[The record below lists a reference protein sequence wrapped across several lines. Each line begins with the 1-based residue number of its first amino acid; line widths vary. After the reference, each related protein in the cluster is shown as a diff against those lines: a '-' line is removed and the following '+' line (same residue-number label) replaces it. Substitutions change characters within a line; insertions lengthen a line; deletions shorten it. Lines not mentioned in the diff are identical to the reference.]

1 MVIQHPRP
9 LPAAIISPV
18 DSLIPLA
25 RDRNPGY
32 RSHVSRTD
40 DSVHAWLRRAVTHP
54 DFAARLAPLAKGE
67 REVVLD
73 HSAEAA
79 HGFLAATVAQA
90 AKDHKKTRLWL
101 VSDMPRHR
109 ERLATE
115 LELWGMTALVLPD
128 APVEAGDGSIADPE
142 GAAEWF
148 AVLEILARS
157 ESSIVICGSDAF
169 SAKAPSPGALRASRT
184 PLKPGTALDPTQLAQ
199 SLAEHG
205 YERVPTVTG
214 RGQFATR
221 GGILDLFAWQAAKPL
236 RLEFFD
242 TDLESIREFDLDSQ
256 ASTKKLIEAD
266 LLLAEP
272 SAEATVGDYRRKTD
286 LIVSFEAE
294 IEQPDVRVLEGAAEF
309 NSEEDFTLA
318 CFGSPL
324 GTFEAGDFVL
334 EEARRD
340 GFFNQIN
347 EWKRGGWDI
356 AMVFGNKGEEE
367 RFAELAGKD
376 LERDIGLIPI
386 RGELMA
392 GFTVPVSRLAVLS
405 SSELFGRYRTP
416 GAPRRSVLDKA
427 RAARARATI
436 DEMEEGDLVVHYEY
450 GVGKFRGIQQ
460 GDEGEELLLEYRDG
474 SLLGVPLEQAHLVGK
489 YVGLGGKTPDLN
501 KLGGTA
507 WKNARKAAEKSIL
520 DYAAQLLRVQAERQS
535 EEGYAHPPDSRWM
548 WEFERSFH
556 FTETSDQRRAI
567 EETKRDLES
576 TRPMDRLICGD
587 VGFGKTEVAIRGAF
601 KAVTSGKQ
609 VAILVPTTVLAE
621 QHWRTFRERMSDYP
635 VRIDLLNRFR
645 TASEIRE
652 TIAGL
657 EDGSVDIVI
666 GTHRLVSGDVHFKD
680 LGLVVVDEEQRF
692 GVAHKEKFK
701 QLFRQVD
708 VLTLSATP
716 IPRTLYMALMGAR
729 DMSTIDTP
737 PPNRVPVST
746 TVCAYDERVIR
757 DAIRRE
763 MKRGGQTFFLHN
775 RVKTIEMMSAK
786 IRELVPE
793 ARILVGHGQ
802 MDKDDLE
809 VVMHQFVKGEA
820 DVLLATTI
828 IETGIDIPNANTILI
843 DRADRFGL
851 ADLYQLRGRVGRAG
865 EKAYAILLLPR
876 DMMTVG
882 DARKR
887 ISAIKQYTALGSG
900 FKIAMKDLEIRG
912 AGNLLGTK
920 QSGHISQI
928 GFELYC
934 QLLRQS
940 VDRLKGRKDAP
951 RMETAFKADFIVF
964 SETVHTRED
973 PAKVLPAF
981 LPATWLEE
989 TRLRISAYREI
1000 SEAGTEKA
1008 VAELEKSWRDRYG
1021 RIPDPAARLL
1031 EIARIKALA
1040 ATQGISSVEIQGQRL
1055 MLHRNGDYILLEGR
1069 RFPRL
1074 QAASNSGKLS
1084 ETITLLQNF

>member
-1 MVIQHPRP
+1 M
-9 LPAAIISPV
+9 
-18 DSLIPLA
+18 
-25 RDRNPGY
+25 
-32 RSHVSRTD
+32 D
-40 DSVHAWLRRAVTHP
+40 DTAHDWLRRAVTQP
-54 DFAARLAPLAKGE
+54 DFAARLAPLANGD

-73 HSAEAA
+73 HSAEASHA
-79 HGFLAATVAQA
+79 FLAAIVVLA
-90 AKDHKKTRLWL
+90 AKNQKKTRLWL

-109 ERLATE
+109 ERLSSE
-115 LELWGMTALVLPD
+115 LELWGVTGLVLPEG
-128 APVEAGDGSIADPE
+128 PVETGDGTIADPE
-142 GAAEWF
+142 SAAEWF

-157 ESSIVICGSDAF
+157 ESCVVICGSDAF
-169 SAKAPSPGALRASRT
+169 SGKAPSPAALRASRT
-184 PLKPGTALDPTQLAQ
+184 PLKPGSTLDPAELAK
-199 SLAEHG
+199 SLSEHG
-205 YERVPTVTG
+205 YERVPTVAA
-214 RGQFATR
+214 RGQFAVR

-242 TDLESIREFDLDSQ
+242 TELESLREFDLDSQ
-256 ASTKKLIEAD
+256 ASTNKLSESD

-272 SAEATVGDYRRKTD
+272 SSEATVADYRRKTD
-286 LIVSFEAE
+286 LIISFGAD
-294 IEQPDVRVLEGAAEF
+294 IVKPDVRILEDAAEY

-334 EEARRD
+334 EETRREN
-340 GFFNQIN
+340 FFRQLN
-347 EWKRGGWDI
+347 EWQRGGWDI

-367 RFAELAGKD
+367 RFAELSGKD
-376 LERDIGLIPI
+376 LHRDLGLIPI
-386 RGELMA
+386 RGELLA
-392 GFTVPVSRLAVLS
+392 GFTVPVSKLAVLS

-416 GAPRRSVLDKA
+416 GGPRKSLLDKA
-427 RAARARATI
+427 RAARARATV

-450 GVGKFRGIQQ
+450 GIARFKGIQQ
-460 GDEGEELLLEYRDG
+460 GDEGDELVLEYKDG

-489 YVGLGGKTPDLN
+489 YVGLGGKTPELT

-520 DYAAQLLRVQAERQS
+520 DYAAQLLRVQAERQA
-535 EEGYAHPPDSRWM
+535 EEGFAHPPDTKWM

-556 FTETSDQRRAI
+556 YTETNDQRRAI
-567 EETKRDLES
+567 EETKLDLES

-587 VGFGKTEVAIRGAF
+587 VGFGKTEVAIRAAF

-645 TASEIRE
+645 TAAEIRE

-657 EDGSVDIVI
+657 ENGRVDIVI
-666 GTHRLVSGDVHFKD
+666 GTHRLVSGDVHFKN

-763 MKRGGQTFFLHN
+763 MKRGGQVFFLHN
-775 RVKTIEMMSAK
+775 RVKTIDLMASK
-786 IRELVPE
+786 IRQLVPE
-793 ARILVGHGQ
+793 ARILIGHGQ

-809 VVMHQFVKGEA
+809 VVMHTFVKGEA

-887 ISAIKQYTALGSG
+887 INAIKEYTALGSG

-951 RMETAFKADFIVF
+951 RGETSFKADFISL
-964 SETVHTRED
+964 SEAAYAKED
-973 PAKVLPAF
+973 PKLVLPAF
-981 LPATWLEE
+981 LPSAWLEE
-989 TRLRISAYREI
+989 TKVRITAYREI
-1000 SEAGTEKA
+1000 SEAGTERA
-1008 VAELEKSWRDRYG
+1008 ITALEKSWRDRFG
-1021 RIPDPAARLL
+1021 RIPEAAARLL
-1031 EIARIKALA
+1031 EITRIKALA
-1040 ATQGISSVEIQGQRL
+1040 AAEGISSVEIQGQRL

-1074 QAASNSGKLS
+1074 QSSSPQGMLAEAV
-1084 ETITLLQNF
+1084 TLLQNF

>member
-1 MVIQHPRP
+1 M
-9 LPAAIISPV
+9 
-18 DSLIPLA
+18 
-25 RDRNPGY
+25 
-32 RSHVSRTD
+32 D
-40 DSVHAWLRRAVTHP
+40 DLTHGWLRRAVTQP
-54 DFAARLAPLAKGE
+54 EFAMRLAPLATGN

-73 HSAEAA
+73 HSAEASHA
-79 HGFLAATVAQA
+79 FLAAVVTLA
-90 AKDHKKTRLWL
+90 AKDQKKSRLWL
-101 VSDMPRHR
+101 ISDMPRHR
-109 ERLATE
+109 ERLASE
-115 LELWGMTALVLPD
+115 LELWGVSALILPEG
-128 APVEAGDGSIADPE
+128 PVETGDGTIADPE
-142 GAAEWF
+142 SAAEWF

-157 ESSIVICGSDAF
+157 ENCAVICGSDAF
-169 SAKAPSPGALRASRT
+169 SGKAPSPAALRASRT
-184 PLKPGTALDPTQLAQ
+184 PLKLGEKLDPSELAKSLTQ
-199 SLAEHG
+199 HG
-205 YERVPTVTG
+205 YERVPAVTA
-214 RGQFATR
+214 RGHFAVR

-242 TDLESIREFDLDSQ
+242 TELESIREFDLDSQ
-256 ASTKKLIEAD
+256 ASTQKLTAAD

-272 SAEATVGDYRRKTD
+272 SAEATVADYRRKD
-286 LIVSFEAE
+286 DMIVSFGAE
-294 IEQPDVRVLEGAAEF
+294 IEKPDVRILDGAAEY

-324 GTFEAGDFVL
+324 GVFEAGDFVL

-340 GFFNQIN
+340 TFFKQLND
-347 EWKRGGWDI
+347 WKRDGWDV

-367 RFAELAGKD
+367 RFAELSGKS
-376 LERDIGLIPI
+376 LERDLGLIAV
-386 RGELMA
+386 RGELLA
-392 GFTVPVSRLAVLS
+392 GFTVPISKLAVLS

-416 GAPRRSVLDKA
+416 GGPRRSLLEKA
-427 RAARARATI
+427 RAARARVTM
-436 DEMEEGDLVVHYEY
+436 DEMEVGDLVVHYEY
-450 GVGKFRGIQQ
+450 GIGKFRGIQP
-460 GDEGEELLLEYRDG
+460 GDEGEELVLEYRDG
-474 SLLGVPLEQAHLVGK
+474 VLLGVPLEQAHLVGK
-489 YVGLGGKTPDLN
+489 YVGLGGKTPELN

-507 WKNARKAAEKSIL
+507 WKKARKEAEKSIL

-535 EEGYAHPPDSRWM
+535 EEGFAHPPDSRWM

-556 FTETSDQRRAI
+556 HTETTDQRRAI
-567 EETKRDLES
+567 EETKLDLES

-601 KAVTSGKQ
+601 KAITSGKQ

-635 VRIDLLNRFR
+635 IRIDLLNRFR
-645 TASEIRE
+645 SAAEIRE

-657 EDGSVDIVI
+657 ADGSVDLVI
-666 GTHRLVSGDVHFKD
+666 GTHRLVSGDVAFKD

-708 VLTLSATP
+708 ILTLSATP

-763 MKRGGQTFFLHN
+763 MKRGGQVFFLHN
-775 RVKTIEMMSAK
+775 RVKTIDMMATK

-793 ARILVGHGQ
+793 AKVLIGHGQ

-809 VVMHQFVKGEA
+809 VVMHAFVKGEA

-887 ISAIKQYTALGSG
+887 INAIKEYTALGSG

-951 RMETAFKADFIVF
+951 RREASFKADFISF
-964 SETVHTRED
+964 SETAFSRED
-973 PAKVLPAF
+973 PKLVLPAF
-981 LPATWLEE
+981 LPTSWLEE
-989 TRLRISAYREI
+989 TRVRITAYREL

-1008 VAELEKSWRDRYG
+1008 IQALEKSWRDRFG
-1021 RIPDPAARLL
+1021 RIPEAAARLM
-1031 EIARIKALA
+1031 EISRIKALA
-1040 ATQGISSVEIQGQRL
+1040 AAEGIASVEIQGQRL

-1074 QAASNSGKLS
+1074 QSASSQGKLT
-1084 ETITLLQNF
+1084 EAATLLRNF

>member
-1 MVIQHPRP
+1 MSQ
-9 LPAAIISPV
+9 L
-18 DSLIPLA
+18 
-25 RDRNPGY
+25 
-32 RSHVSRTD
+32 D
-40 DSVHAWLRRAVTHP
+40 DLTHAWLRRAVTHP
-54 DFAARLAPLAKGE
+54 DFAARLAPLAKGK

-73 HSAEAA
+73 HSAEASHA
-79 HGFLAATVAQA
+79 FLAAVVAQA
-90 AKDHKKTRLWL
+90 AKDHGKTRLWL
-101 VSDMPRHR
+101 ISDMPRHR
-109 ERLATE
+109 ERLAAE
-115 LELWGMTALVLPD
+115 LELWGVTGLVLPD
-128 APVEAGDGSIADPE
+128 GPVETGDGTIADPE
-142 GAAEWF
+142 SAAEWF
-148 AVLEILARS
+148 SVLEILARA
-157 ESSIVICGSDAF
+157 ESCVIICGSDAF
-169 SAKAPSPGALRASRT
+169 AGKAPSPGALRASRT
-184 PLKPGTALDPTQLAQ
+184 PLKPGTALDPAQLAK
-199 SLAEHG
+199 SLSEHG
-205 YERVPTVTG
+205 YERVPTVAS
-214 RGQFATR
+214 RGQFAVR

-256 ASTKKLIEAD
+256 ASTLKLLEAD

-272 SAEATVGDYRRKTD
+272 STEGTVADYRRKTD
-286 LIVSFEAE
+286 LIVSFNAE
-294 IEQPDVRVLEGAAEF
+294 IAKPDVRILEDAAEY

-324 GTFEAGDFVL
+324 GHFEAGDFVL
-334 EEARRD
+334 EESRREN
-340 GFFNQIN
+340 FFRQLND
-347 EWKRGGWDI
+347 WKREDWEV

-376 LERDIGLIPI
+376 LQRDLGLTPV
-386 RGELMA
+386 RGELLA
-392 GFTVPVSRLAVLS
+392 GFTVPASKLAVLS

-416 GAPRRSVLDKA
+416 GGPRRSLMEKA
-427 RAARARATI
+427 RAARARATL

-450 GVGKFRGIQQ
+450 GIGRFRGIQQ
-460 GDEGEELLLEYRDG
+460 GDEGDELVLEYRDG
-474 SLLGVPLEQAHLVGK
+474 ALLGVPLEQAHLVGK
-489 YVGLGGKTPDLN
+489 YVGLGGKTPELN
-501 KLGGTA
+501 KLGSAA
-507 WKNARKAAEKSIL
+507 WKTARKSAEKSIL

-535 EEGYAHPPDSRWM
+535 ETGFAHPPDSRWM

-556 FTETSDQRRAI
+556 YTETTDQRRAI
-567 EETKRDLES
+567 DETKLDLES
-576 TRPMDRLICGD
+576 PRPMDRLICGD
-587 VGFGKTEVAIRGAF
+587 VGFGKTEVAIRAAF
-601 KAVTSGKQ
+601 KAITSGKQ

-635 VRIDLLNRFR
+635 IRIDLLNRFR
-645 TASEIRE
+645 TAAEIRS

-657 EDGSVDIVI
+657 EDGSVDLVI
-666 GTHRLVSGDVHFKD
+666 GTHRLVSGDVKFKD

-701 QLFRQVD
+701 QIFMQVD

-763 MKRGGQTFFLHN
+763 MKRGGQVFFLHN
-775 RVKTIEMMSAK
+775 RVKTIDMMATK

-793 ARILVGHGQ
+793 AKVLIGHGQ

-809 VVMHQFVKGEA
+809 VVMHTFVKGEA

-887 ISAIKQYTALGSG
+887 INAIKEYTALGSG
-900 FKIAMKDLEIRG
+900 FKIAMRDLEIRG

-951 RMETAFKADFIVF
+951 RGDTAFKADFIAF
-964 SETVHTRED
+964 SETTYARED
-973 PAKVLPAF
+973 PKTVLPAF
-981 LPATWLEE
+981 LPTAWLEE
-989 TRLRISAYREI
+989 TKLRITAYREL
-1000 SEAGTEKA
+1000 SEAGTLKA
-1008 VAELEKSWRDRYG
+1008 IDALEKSWRDRFG
-1021 RIPDPAARLL
+1021 RIPEAAARLL
-1031 EIARIKALA
+1031 EITRIKALA
-1040 ATQGISSVEIQGQRL
+1040 AAEGIASVEIQGQRL

-1074 QAASNSGKLS
+1074 QSANPQGKLA
-1084 ETITLLQNF
+1084 EAATLLLNF

>member
-1 MVIQHPRP
+1 
-9 LPAAIISPV
+9 
-18 DSLIPLA
+18 
-25 RDRNPGY
+25 
-32 RSHVSRTD
+32 
-40 DSVHAWLRRAVTHP
+40 VTHP
-54 DFAARLAPLAKGE
+54 EFNARLAPLATGS

-79 HGFLAATVAQA
+79 HAFLAAVVAQA
-90 AKDHKKTRLWL
+90 AADAGSPRLWL
-101 VSDMPRHR
+101 VCDMPRHR
-109 ERLATE
+109 ERIAAE
-115 LELWGMTALVLPD
+115 LEAWGVDALVLPEP
-128 APVEAGDGSIADPE
+128 PVETGDGTIADPE
-142 GAAEWF
+142 SAAEWF
-148 AVLEILARS
+148 SVLEVLARA
-157 ESSIVICGSDAF
+157 ERCAVICGSDAF
-169 SAKAPSPGALRASRT
+169 SDKAPSPGALREART
-184 PLKPGTALDPTQLAQ
+184 ALKPGTPLDPTDLAK

-205 YERVPTVTG
+205 YQRVPTVAA
-214 RGQFATR
+214 RGQFAVR
-221 GGILDLFAWQAAKPL
+221 GGIIDLFAWQAAKPL

-242 TDLESIREFDLDSQ
+242 TDLESVREFDLDSQ
-256 ASTKKLIEAD
+256 ASTKKLPEAD

-272 SAEATVGDYRRKTD
+272 PAEATVADYRRPGDK
-286 LIVSFEAE
+286 IVSFSAE
-294 IEQPDVRVLEGAAEF
+294 IPRPDVRILEDAAEF

-318 CFGSPL
+318 CYGSPL

-340 GFFNQIN
+340 GFFRQLN
-347 EWKRGGWDI
+347 EWKRDGWEV

-367 RFAELAGKD
+367 RFTELAGKD
-376 LERDIGLIPI
+376 LERDLGLLTV
-386 RGELMA
+386 RGELLA
-392 GFTVPVSRLAVLS
+392 GFTVPALKLAMLS
-405 SSELFGRYRTP
+405 SSELFGRYRSP
-416 GAPRRSVLDKA
+416 GMRRRTSLEKA
-427 RAARARATI
+427 REARARATV

-450 GVGKFRGIQQ
+450 GVGRFRGIQP
-460 GDEGEELLLEYRDG
+460 GDEGDELVLEYKEG
-474 SLLGVPLEQAHLVGK
+474 ALLGVPLEQAHLVAK

-507 WKNARKAAEKSIL
+507 WKTARRAAEKSIQ

-535 EEGYAHPPDSRWM
+535 ESGFSHPADSRWM

-556 FTETSDQRRAI
+556 FTETVDQRRAI
-567 EETKRDLES
+567 EEAKRDMES
-576 TRPMDRLICGD
+576 PRPMDRLVCGD
-587 VGFGKTEVAIRGAF
+587 VGFGKTEVAIRAAF
-601 KAVTSGKQ
+601 KAVTGGKQ

-635 VRIDLLNRFR
+635 VRVDLLNRFR
-645 TASEIRE
+645 TAAEIRD
-652 TIAGL
+652 TIAGVA
-657 EDGSVDIVI
+657 DGSVDIVI
-666 GTHRLVSGDVHFKD
+666 GTHRLVSGDVLFKD

-729 DMSTIDTP
+729 DMSTIETP

-746 TVCAYDERVIR
+746 TVCGYDERVIR
-757 DAIRRE
+757 DAILRE

-775 RVKTIEMMSAK
+775 RVKTIDMMRSRIA
-786 IRELVPE
+786 ELVPE
-793 ARILVGHGQ
+793 AKILVGHGQ

-809 VVMHQFVKGEA
+809 TVMHTFVKGEA

-865 EKAYAILLLPR
+865 EKAHAILFLPR

-887 ISAIKQYTALGSG
+887 IHAIKQYTALGSG
-900 FKIAMKDLEIRG
+900 FKIAMRDLEIRG

-928 GFELYC
+928 GFDLYC

-940 VDRLKGRKDAP
+940 VDRLKGRKDSP
-951 RMETAFKADFIVF
+951 RGETTFRADFVTF
-964 SETVHTRED
+964 SEAAYTRED

-981 LPATWLEE
+981 LPAAWLQE
-989 TRLRISAYREI
+989 TQLRITAYREL

-1008 VAELEKSWRDRYG
+1008 VDALAASWRDRFG
-1021 RIPDPAARLL
+1021 SLPAAAATLI
-1031 EIARIKALA
+1031 EVARIKALA
-1040 ATQGISSVEIQGQRL
+1040 AREGIASVEIQGQRL

-1074 QAASNSGKLS
+1074 QSAVPGGKLR
-1084 ETITLLQNF
+1084 EAITLLRNF

>member
-1 MVIQHPRP
+1 M
-9 LPAAIISPV
+9 S
-18 DSLIPLA
+18 
-25 RDRNPGY
+25 
-32 RSHVSRTD
+32 RSDVSTHD
-40 DSVHAWLRRAVTHP
+40 WLRRAVNQP
-54 DFAARLAPLAKGE
+54 DFAARLAPLAKGD

-79 HGFLAATVAQA
+79 HGFLAAVVIEA
-90 AKDHKKTRLWL
+90 AKDRKKNRLWL
-101 VSDMPRHR
+101 ISDMPRHR
-109 ERLATE
+109 ERLAAE
-115 LELWGMTALVLPD
+115 LELWGVTGLVLPEG
-128 APVEAGDGSIADPE
+128 PVETGDGTIADPE
-142 GAAEWF
+142 SAAEWF
-148 AVLEILARS
+148 SVLEILARS
-157 ESSIVICGSDAF
+157 ESCVVICGSDAF
-169 SAKAPSPGALRASRT
+169 AGKAPSPGALRASRT
-184 PLKPGTALDPTQLAQ
+184 PLKPGTTLDPGLLAQ
-199 SLAEHG
+199 SLTDHG
-205 YERVPTVTG
+205 YERVPTVAA
-214 RGQFATR
+214 RGQFAVR

-242 TDLESIREFDLDSQ
+242 TDLESVREFDLDSQ
-256 ASTKKLIEAD
+256 ASTNKLSEAD

-272 SAEATVGDYRRKTD
+272 STEGTVADYRRKND
-286 LIVSFEAE
+286 LLISFGAE
-294 IEQPDVRVLEGAAEF
+294 IERPDVRILEDAAEY

-334 EEARRD
+334 EESRRENFFRQLNDWKRD
-340 GFFNQIN
+340 GW
-347 EWKRGGWDI
+347 EI
-356 AMVFGNKGEEE
+356 AMVFGNKGEEA

-376 LERDIGLIPI
+376 LERDLGLMPV
-386 RGELMA
+386 RGDLLA
-392 GFTVPVSRLAVLS
+392 GFTVPVSKLAVLS

-416 GAPRRSVLDKA
+416 GGPRRSLLEKA
-427 RAARARATI
+427 RTARARATI

-450 GVGKFRGIQQ
+450 GIGRFKGIQQ
-460 GDEGEELLLEYRDG
+460 GDEGDELVLEYKDG

-489 YVGLGGKTPDLN
+489 YVGLGGKTPELT
-501 KLGGTA
+501 KLGSAA
-507 WKNARKAAEKSIL
+507 WKSARKSAEKSIL

-535 EEGYAHPPDSRWM
+535 ESGYAHPPDTRWM

-556 FTETSDQRRAI
+556 YTETTDQRRAI
-567 EETKRDLES
+567 DETKLDLES
-576 TRPMDRLICGD
+576 PRPMDRLICGD
-587 VGFGKTEVAIRGAF
+587 VGFGKTEVAIRAAF
-601 KAVTSGKQ
+601 KAITSGKQ

-635 VRIDLLNRFR
+635 IRVDLLNRFR
-645 TASEIRE
+645 TAAEIRS

-657 EDGSVDIVI
+657 EDGSVDLVI
-666 GTHRLVSGDVHFKD
+666 GTHRLVSGDVRFKD

-701 QLFRQVD
+701 QLFLHVD

-763 MKRGGQTFFLHN
+763 MKRGGQVFFLHN
-775 RVKTIEMMSAK
+775 RVKTIDMMAAK

-793 ARILVGHGQ
+793 ARILIGHGQ

-809 VVMHQFVKGEA
+809 VVMHTFVKGDA

-887 ISAIKQYTALGSG
+887 INAIKQYTALGSG
-900 FKIAMKDLEIRG
+900 FKIAMRDLEIRG

-928 GFELYC
+928 GFDLYC

-951 RMETAFKADFIVF
+951 RGETTFKADFVAF
-964 SETVHTRED
+964 SETTFARED
-973 PAKVLPAF
+973 PKLVLPAF
-981 LPATWLEE
+981 LPVSWLEE
-989 TRLRISAYREI
+989 TKLRITAYREL
-1000 SEAGTEKA
+1000 SEAGTLKA
-1008 VAELEKSWRDRYG
+1008 IDALEKSWRDRFG
-1021 RIPDPAARLL
+1021 RIPEAAARLL
-1031 EIARIKALA
+1031 EITRIKALA
-1040 ATQGISSVEIQGQRL
+1040 ASEGIASVEIQGQRL

-1074 QAASNSGKLS
+1074 QSGSPQGKLS
-1084 ETITLLQNF
+1084 EAITLLQNF

>member
-1 MVIQHPRP
+1 M
-9 LPAAIISPV
+9 
-18 DSLIPLA
+18 D
-25 RDRNPGY
+25 DRTHG
-32 RSHVSRTD
+32 
-40 DSVHAWLRRAVTHP
+40 WLRQAVNQP
-54 DFAARLAPLAKGE
+54 EFAARLAPLATGA

-73 HSAEAA
+73 HCAEAA
-79 HGFLAATVAQA
+79 QAFLGGVVIAAA
-90 AKDHKKTRLWL
+90 AGYGKTRVWL

-109 ERLATE
+109 ERLAAE
-115 LELWGMTALVLPD
+115 LELWGVTALVLPEG
-128 APVEAGDGSIADPE
+128 PVETGDGAIADPE
-142 GAAEWF
+142 SAAEWF
-148 AVLEILARS
+148 SVLEIAARD
-157 ESSIVICGSDAF
+157 ERCAIICGSDAF
-169 SAKAPSPGALRASRT
+169 DGKAPSPKALRASRT
-184 PLKPGTALDPTQLAQ
+184 PLKPGTPLDPEKLAQ
-199 SLAEHG
+199 DLAGHG
-205 YERVPTVTG
+205 YERVPTVTA
-214 RGQFATR
+214 RGQFAVR
-221 GGILDLFAWQAAKPL
+221 GGIIDLFDWQAAKPL

-242 TDLESIREFDLDSQ
+242 TDLESLREFDLDSQ
-256 ASTKKLIEAD
+256 ASTRKLSESD

-272 SAEATVGDYRRKTD
+272 AAEATVADYRRKSD
-286 LIVSFEAE
+286 LIVSFGAE
-294 IEQPDVRVLEGAAEF
+294 IVRPDVRILEDAAEY

-334 EEARRD
+334 EESRRETFFKQLNDWRRD
-340 GFFNQIN
+340 GW
-347 EWKRGGWDI
+347 EI
-356 AMVFGNKGEEE
+356 AMVFGNKGEEA

-376 LERDIGLIPI
+376 LERDLGLTPV

-392 GFTVPVSRLAVLS
+392 GFTVPVSKLAVLS
-405 SSELFGRYRTP
+405 SSEFFGRYRTP
-416 GAPRRSVLDKA
+416 GGARKSSLEKA
-427 RAARARATI
+427 RAARARTTV

-450 GVGKFRGIQQ
+450 GVGRFRGIER
-460 GDEGEELLLEYRDG
+460 GDEGDELVLEYKDG
-474 SLLGVPLEQAHLVGK
+474 ALLGVPLEQAHLVGK
-489 YVGLGGKTPDLN
+489 YVGLGGKTPDLT

-507 WKNARKAAEKSIL
+507 WKNARKSAEKSIL
-520 DYAAQLLRVQAERQS
+520 DYAAQLLRVQAERQA
-535 EEGYAHPPDSRWM
+535 EEGFAHPPDTKWM

-556 FTETSDQRRAI
+556 YIETNDQRRAI
-567 EETKRDLES
+567 EETKLDLEAPK
-576 TRPMDRLICGD
+576 PMDRLICGD
-587 VGFGKTEVAIRGAF
+587 VGFGKTEVAIRAAF

-609 VAILVPTTVLAE
+609 VVILVPTTVLAE

-635 VRIDLLNRFR
+635 IRIDLLNRFR
-645 TASEIRE
+645 SAAEVRE
-652 TIAGL
+652 TIKGVA
-657 EDGSVDIVI
+657 DGSVDIVI
-666 GTHRLVSGDVHFKD
+666 GTHRLVSGDVHFKN

-757 DAIRRE
+757 DAIQRE
-763 MKRGGQTFFLHN
+763 MKRGGQVFFLHN
-775 RVKTIEMMSAK
+775 RVKTIDLMASK
-786 IRELVPE
+786 IRQLVPE
-793 ARILVGHGQ
+793 ARILIGHGQ
-802 MDKDDLE
+802 MPKDDLE
-809 VVMHQFVKGEA
+809 VVMHSFVQGEA

-951 RMETAFKADFIVF
+951 RGDTSFKADFICF
-964 SETVHTRED
+964 SETTYIKENS
-973 PAKVLPAF
+973 AATLPAF
-981 LPATWLEE
+981 IPVNWLPE
-989 TRLRISAYREI
+989 TQLRIAAYREI

-1008 VAELEKSWRDRYG
+1008 VAALEKSWRDRHG
-1021 RIPDPAARLL
+1021 RIPAPAARLL
-1031 EIARIKALA
+1031 EITRIKALA
-1040 ATQGISSVEIQGQRL
+1040 AAEGISAVEINAQRL

-1074 QAASNSGKLS
+1074 QSVTPEDKLK
-1084 ETITLLQNF
+1084 ETVKMLKAF

>member
-1 MVIQHPRP
+1 MSP
-9 LPAAIISPV
+9 L
-18 DSLIPLA
+18 
-25 RDRNPGY
+25 
-32 RSHVSRTD
+32 D
-40 DSVHAWLRRAVTHP
+40 DLTHGWLRLAVTQP
-54 DFAARLAPLAKGE
+54 EFSVRLAALATGE
-67 REVVLD
+67 SEVVLD
-73 HSAEAA
+73 HSAEASHA
-79 HGFLAATVAQA
+79 FLAAVVALA
-90 AKDHKKTRLWL
+90 AKNLGKTRLWL
-101 VSDMPRHR
+101 VCDMPRHR
-109 ERLATE
+109 ERLASE
-115 LELWGMTALVLPD
+115 LELWGVTALVLPD
-128 APVEAGDGSIADPE
+128 GPVETGDGTIADPE
-142 GAAEWF
+142 SAAEWF
-148 AVLEILARS
+148 SVLEILARS
-157 ESSIVICGSDAF
+157 ESCAVICGSDAF
-169 SAKAPSPGALRASRT
+169 SSKAPSPTALRASRT
-184 PLKPGTALDPTQLAQ
+184 PLKPGTTLDPAALAK
-199 SLAEHG
+199 SLTDHG
-205 YERVPTVTG
+205 YERVPTVTA
-214 RGQFATR
+214 RGHYAVR

-242 TDLESIREFDLDSQ
+242 TELESIREFDLDSQ
-256 ASTKKLIEAD
+256 ASTAKLLESD

-272 SAEATVGDYRRKTD
+272 SSEACVADYRRKTD
-286 LIVSFEAE
+286 LIISFGAE
-294 IEQPDVRVLEGAAEF
+294 IERPDVRILEGAAEY

-334 EEARRD
+334 EESRRET
-340 GFFNQIN
+340 FFRQLN
-347 EWKRGGWDI
+347 EWQRDGWDI
-356 AMVFGNKGEEE
+356 AMVFGNKGEED
-367 RFAELAGKD
+367 RFTELAGKD
-376 LERDIGLIPI
+376 LVRDLGLTPI
-386 RGELMA
+386 RGELLA
-392 GFTVPVSRLAVLS
+392 GFTVPISKLAVLS

-416 GAPRRSVLDKA
+416 GGPRRSLLEKA
-427 RAARARATI
+427 RAARARATV
-436 DEMEEGDLVVHYEY
+436 DEMEVGDLVVHYEY
-450 GVGKFRGIQQ
+450 WIGRFKGIQQ
-460 GDEGEELLLEYRDG
+460 GDEGDELVLQYRDG
-474 SLLGVPLEQAHLVGK
+474 ALLGVPLEQAHLVGK
-489 YVGLGGKTPDLN
+489 YVGLGGKTPELN
-501 KLGGTA
+501 KLGGAA
-507 WKNARKAAEKSIL
+507 WKTARKAAEKSIM
-520 DYAAQLLRVQAERQS
+520 DYAAQLLRVQAERQG
-535 EEGYAHPPDSRWM
+535 EVGFAHPPDSRWM

-556 FTETSDQRRAI
+556 YTETTDQRRAI
-567 EETKRDLES
+567 DETKLDLES
-576 TRPMDRLICGD
+576 PRPMDRLICGD

-601 KAVTSGKQ
+601 KAITSGKQ

-635 VRIDLLNRFR
+635 IRIDLLNRFR
-645 TASEIRE
+645 TAAEVRE
-652 TIAGL
+652 TLAGL
-657 EDGSVDIVI
+657 ADGSVDLVI
-666 GTHRLVSGDVHFKD
+666 GTHRLVSGDVTFKD

-746 TVCAYDERVIR
+746 TVCAYDERIIR

-775 RVKTIEMMSAK
+775 RVKTIDMMAAK

-793 ARILVGHGQ
+793 ARVLIGHGQ

-809 VVMHQFVKGEA
+809 VVMHAFVKGEA

-887 ISAIKQYTALGSG
+887 INAIKEYTALGSG

-940 VDRLKGRKDAP
+940 VDRLKGRKDTP
-951 RMETAFKADFIVF
+951 RGETSFKADFIVF
-964 SETVHTRED
+964 SETAYARED
-973 PAKVLPAF
+973 PKLVLPAF
-981 LPATWLEE
+981 LPAAWLEE
-989 TRLRISAYREI
+989 TKVRITAYREI

-1008 VAELEKSWRDRYG
+1008 LNALEISWRDRFG
-1021 RIPDPAARLL
+1021 RIPDAATRLI
-1031 EIARIKALA
+1031 EITRIKSLA
-1040 ATQGISSVEIQGQRL
+1040 AAEGIASVEISGKRL
-1055 MLHRNGDYILLEGR
+1055 LLHRNGDYILLEGR

-1074 QAASNSGKLS
+1074 QSASPQGKLA
-1084 ETITLLQNF
+1084 EATTLLKNF

>member
-1 MVIQHPRP
+1 M
-9 LPAAIISPV
+9 
-18 DSLIPLA
+18 SLL
-25 RDRNPGY
+25 
-32 RSHVSRTD
+32 D
-40 DSVHAWLRRAVTHP
+40 DLTHGWLRRAVTQP
-54 DFAARLAPLAKGE
+54 EFSVRLAALATGE
-67 REVVLD
+67 SEVVLD
-73 HSAEAA
+73 HSAEASHA
-79 HGFLAATVAQA
+79 FLAAVVALA
-90 AKDHKKTRLWL
+90 AKNLGKTRLWL
-101 VSDMPRHR
+101 VCDMPRHR
-109 ERLATE
+109 ERLASE
-115 LELWGMTALVLPD
+115 LELWGVTALVLPD
-128 APVEAGDGSIADPE
+128 GPVETGDGTIADPE
-142 GAAEWF
+142 SAAEWF
-148 AVLEILARS
+148 SVLEILARS
-157 ESSIVICGSDAF
+157 ESCAVICGSDAF
-169 SAKAPSPGALRASRT
+169 SSKAPSPTALRASRT
-184 PLKPGTALDPTQLAQ
+184 PLKPGTTLDPAALAK
-199 SLAEHG
+199 SLTDHG
-205 YERVPTVTG
+205 YERVPTVTA
-214 RGQFATR
+214 RGHYAVR

-242 TDLESIREFDLDSQ
+242 TELESIREFDLDSQ
-256 ASTKKLIEAD
+256 ASTAKLLESD

-272 SAEATVGDYRRKTD
+272 SSEACVADYRRKTD
-286 LIVSFEAE
+286 LIISFGAE
-294 IEQPDVRVLEGAAEF
+294 IERPDVRILEGAAEY

-334 EEARRD
+334 EESRRET
-340 GFFNQIN
+340 FFRQLN
-347 EWKRGGWDI
+347 EWQRDGWDI
-356 AMVFGNKGEEE
+356 AMVFGNKGEED
-367 RFAELAGKD
+367 RFTELAGKD
-376 LERDIGLIPI
+376 LVRDLGLTPI
-386 RGELMA
+386 RGELLA
-392 GFTVPVSRLAVLS
+392 GFTVPISKLAVLS

-416 GAPRRSVLDKA
+416 GGPRRSLLEKA
-427 RAARARATI
+427 RAARARATV
-436 DEMEEGDLVVHYEY
+436 DEMEVGDLVVHYEY
-450 GVGKFRGIQQ
+450 GIGRFKGIQQ
-460 GDEGEELLLEYRDG
+460 GDEGDELVLQYRDG
-474 SLLGVPLEQAHLVGK
+474 ALLGVPLEQAHLVGK
-489 YVGLGGKTPDLN
+489 YVGLGGKTPELN
-501 KLGGTA
+501 KLGGAA
-507 WKNARKAAEKSIL
+507 WKTARKAAEKSIM
-520 DYAAQLLRVQAERQS
+520 DYAAQLLRVQAERQG
-535 EEGYAHPPDSRWM
+535 EVGFAHPPDSRWM

-556 FTETSDQRRAI
+556 YTETTDQRRAI
-567 EETKRDLES
+567 DETKLDLES
-576 TRPMDRLICGD
+576 PRPMDRLICGD

-601 KAVTSGKQ
+601 KAITSGKQ

-635 VRIDLLNRFR
+635 IRIDLLNRFR
-645 TASEIRE
+645 TAAEVRE
-652 TIAGL
+652 TLAGL
-657 EDGSVDIVI
+657 ADGSVDLVI
-666 GTHRLVSGDVHFKD
+666 GTHRLVSGDVTFKD

-746 TVCAYDERVIR
+746 TVCAYDERIIR

-775 RVKTIEMMSAK
+775 RVKTIDMMAAK

-793 ARILVGHGQ
+793 AKVLIGHGQ

-809 VVMHQFVKGEA
+809 VVMHAFVKGEA

-887 ISAIKQYTALGSG
+887 INAIKEYTALGSG

-940 VDRLKGRKDAP
+940 VDRLKGRKDTP
-951 RMETAFKADFIVF
+951 RGETSFKADFIVF
-964 SETVHTRED
+964 SETAYARED
-973 PAKVLPAF
+973 PKLVLPAF
-981 LPATWLEE
+981 LPAAWLEE
-989 TRLRISAYREI
+989 TKVRITAYREI
-1000 SEAGTEKA
+1000 SEASTEKA
-1008 VAELEKSWRDRYG
+1008 LNALEISWRDRFG
-1021 RIPDPAARLL
+1021 RIPDAAARLI
-1031 EIARIKALA
+1031 EITRIKSLA
-1040 ATQGISSVEIQGQRL
+1040 AAEGIASVEISGQRL

-1074 QAASNSGKLS
+1074 QSASPQGKLA
-1084 ETITLLQNF
+1084 EATTLLKNF

>member
-1 MVIQHPRP
+1 M
-9 LPAAIISPV
+9 
-18 DSLIPLA
+18 
-25 RDRNPGY
+25 
-32 RSHVSRTD
+32 D
-40 DSVHAWLRRAVTHP
+40 DSTHRWLRRAVTQP

-73 HSAEAA
+73 HSAEASHA
-79 HGFLAATVAQA
+79 FLAAVVALA
-90 AKDHKKTRLWL
+90 AKDRKKSRLWL
-101 VSDMPRHR
+101 ISDMPRHR
-109 ERLATE
+109 ERLAAE
-115 LELWGMTALVLPD
+115 LELWGVTGLVLPD
-128 APVEAGDGSIADPE
+128 GPVETGDGTIADPE
-142 GAAEWF
+142 SAAEWF
-148 AVLEILARS
+148 SVLEILART
-157 ESSIVICGSDAF
+157 ESCAVICGSDAF
-169 SAKAPSPGALRASRT
+169 SGKAPSPTALRASRT
-184 PLKPGTALDPTQLAQ
+184 PLKPGTALDPGELAQ
-199 SLAEHG
+199 SLTAHG
-205 YERVPTVTG
+205 YERVPTVTS
-214 RGQFATR
+214 RGQFAVR

-242 TDLESIREFDLDSQ
+242 TELESLREFDLDSQ
-256 ASTKKLIEAD
+256 ASTLKLLESD

-272 SAEATVGDYRRKTD
+272 SSEATVADYRRKTD
-286 LIVSFEAE
+286 LIISFGAE
-294 IEQPDVRVLEGAAEF
+294 IERPDVRILEGAAEF

-334 EEARRD
+334 EETRREN
-340 GFFNQIN
+340 FFRQLNDWQ
-347 EWKRGGWDI
+347 RGGWDI

-376 LERDIGLIPI
+376 LQRDLGLIPI
-386 RGELMA
+386 RGELLA
-392 GFTVPVSRLAVLS
+392 GFTVPISKLAVLS

-416 GAPRRSVLDKA
+416 GGPRRSLMEKA

-450 GVGKFRGIQQ
+450 GIGRFKGIQQ
-460 GDEGEELLLEYRDG
+460 GDEGDELVLEYRDG
-474 SLLGVPLEQAHLVGK
+474 VQLGVPLEQAHLVGK
-489 YVGLGGKTPDLN
+489 YVGLGGKTPELN
-501 KLGGTA
+501 KLGGSA
-507 WKNARKAAEKSIL
+507 WKTARKAAEKSIL
-520 DYAAQLLRVQAERQS
+520 DYAAQLLRVQAERQG
-535 EEGYAHPPDSRWM
+535 EVGFAHPPDSRWM

-556 FTETSDQRRAI
+556 YTETTDQRRAI
-567 EETKRDLES
+567 DETKLDLES
-576 TRPMDRLICGD
+576 PRPMDRLICGD

-601 KAVTSGKQ
+601 KAITSGKQ

-635 VRIDLLNRFR
+635 IRIDLLNRFR

-652 TIAGL
+652 TLRGL
-657 EDGSVDIVI
+657 EDGSVDLVI
-666 GTHRLVSGDVHFKD
+666 GTHRLVSGDVKFKD

-746 TVCAYDERVIR
+746 TVCAYDERIIR

-775 RVKTIEMMSAK
+775 RVKTIDMMASK

-793 ARILVGHGQ
+793 AKVLIGHGQ

-809 VVMHQFVKGEA
+809 VVMHAFVKGEA

-887 ISAIKQYTALGSG
+887 INAIKEYTALGSG

-951 RMETAFKADFIVF
+951 RGETSFKADFIAF
-964 SETVHTRED
+964 SETAYSRED
-973 PAKVLPAF
+973 PKLVLPAF
-981 LPATWLEE
+981 LPASWLEE
-989 TRLRISAYREI
+989 TKVRITAYREI
-1000 SEAGTEKA
+1000 SEAGTERA
-1008 VAELEKSWRDRYG
+1008 LTALEESWRDRFG
-1021 RIPDPAARLL
+1021 RIPDAAARLI
-1031 EIARIKALA
+1031 EITRIKCLA
-1040 ATQGISSVEIQGQRL
+1040 AAEGISSVEIQGQRL

-1074 QAASNSGKLS
+1074 KAASPAAKLA
-1084 ETITLLQNF
+1084 EAAEMLRTF

>member
-1 MVIQHPRP
+1 MTQPE
-9 LPAAIISPV
+9 
-18 DSLIPLA
+18 
-25 RDRNPGY
+25 
-32 RSHVSRTD
+32 
-40 DSVHAWLRRAVTHP
+40 
-54 DFAARLAPLAKGE
+54 FAARLAPLAKGD

-73 HSAEAA
+73 QSAEAA
-79 HGFLAATVAQA
+79 HAFLAAVVALA
-90 AKDHKKTRLWL
+90 AKDRKKTRLWL
-101 VSDMPRHR
+101 ISDMPRHR
-109 ERLATE
+109 ERLASE
-115 LELWGMTALVLPD
+115 LELWGVTGLVLPD
-128 APVEAGDGSIADPE
+128 GPVETGDGTIADPE
-142 GAAEWF
+142 SAAEWF
-148 AVLEILARS
+148 SVLEILARS
-157 ESSIVICGSDAF
+157 ESCAVICGSDAF
-169 SAKAPSPGALRASRT
+169 TGKAPSPEALRASRP
-184 PLKPGTALDPTQLAQ
+184 PLKPGTALDPTELAK
-199 SLAEHG
+199 SLTEHG

-214 RGQFATR
+214 RGQFAVR
-221 GGILDLFAWQAAKPL
+221 GGIIDLFAWQAAKPL

-256 ASTKKLIEAD
+256 ASTAKLLESD

-272 SAEATVGDYRRKTD
+272 SSEATVADYRRKTD
-286 LIVSFEAE
+286 LIISFGAE
-294 IEQPDVRVLEGAAEF
+294 IEKPDVRILEGAAEF
-309 NSEEDFTLA
+309 NSTEDDTLA
-318 CFGSPL
+318 CYGSPL

-334 EEARRD
+334 EETRREN
-340 GFFNQIN
+340 FFRQLND
-347 EWKRGGWDI
+347 WKRDGWDI
-356 AMVFGNKGEEE
+356 AMVFGNRGEEE

-376 LERDIGLIPI
+376 LERDLGLIPI
-386 RGELMA
+386 RGQLLA
-392 GFTVPVSRLAVLS
+392 GFTVPISKLAVLS

-416 GAPRRSVLDKA
+416 GGPRRSLLEKA

-450 GVGKFRGIQQ
+450 GIGRFKGIQQ
-460 GDEGEELLLEYRDG
+460 GDEGDELVLEYRDG
-474 SLLGVPLEQAHLVGK
+474 VQFGVPLEQAHLVGK
-489 YVGLGGKTPDLN
+489 YVGLGGKTPELN
-501 KLGGTA
+501 KLGGAA
-507 WKNARKAAEKSIL
+507 WKTARKAAEKSIM
-520 DYAAQLLRVQAERQS
+520 DYAAQLLRVQAERQG
-535 EEGYAHPPDSRWM
+535 EVGFAHPPDSRWM

-556 FTETSDQRRAI
+556 YTETTDQRRAI
-567 EETKRDLES
+567 DETKLDLES
-576 TRPMDRLICGD
+576 PRPMDRLICGD

-601 KAVTSGKQ
+601 KAITSGKQ

-635 VRIDLLNRFR
+635 IRIDLLNRFR
-645 TASEIRE
+645 TASEVRE
-652 TIAGL
+652 TLRGL
-657 EDGSVDIVI
+657 EDGSVDLVI
-666 GTHRLVSGDVHFKD
+666 GTHRLVSGDVKFKD

-746 TVCAYDERVIR
+746 TVCAYDERIIR

-775 RVKTIEMMSAK
+775 RVKTIDMMASK

-793 ARILVGHGQ
+793 AKVLIGHGQ

-809 VVMHQFVKGEA
+809 VVMHAFVKGEA

-887 ISAIKQYTALGSG
+887 INAIKEYTALGSG

-951 RMETAFKADFIVF
+951 RGETSFKADFIAF
-964 SETVHTRED
+964 SETAYARED
-973 PAKVLPAF
+973 PKLVLPAF
-981 LPATWLEE
+981 LPAAWLEE
-989 TRLRISAYREI
+989 TKVRITAYREI
-1000 SEAGTEKA
+1000 SEAGTLKA
-1008 VAELEKSWRDRYG
+1008 IDALETLWRDRFG
-1021 RIPDPAARLL
+1021 RIPDAAARLL
-1031 EIARIKALA
+1031 EITRIKALA
-1040 ATQGISSVEIQGQRL
+1040 AAEGIASVEISGQRL

-1074 QAASNSGKLS
+1074 QSASPQGKLS
-1084 ETITLLQNF
+1084 EAVTLLQNF

>member
-1 MVIQHPRP
+1 MTQPE
-9 LPAAIISPV
+9 
-18 DSLIPLA
+18 
-25 RDRNPGY
+25 
-32 RSHVSRTD
+32 
-40 DSVHAWLRRAVTHP
+40 
-54 DFAARLAPLAKGE
+54 FAARLAPLAKGD

-73 HSAEAA
+73 QSAEAA
-79 HGFLAATVAQA
+79 HAFLAAVVALA
-90 AKDHKKTRLWL
+90 AKDRKKTRLWL
-101 VSDMPRHR
+101 ISDMPRHR
-109 ERLATE
+109 ERLASE
-115 LELWGMTALVLPD
+115 LELWGVTGLVLPD
-128 APVEAGDGSIADPE
+128 GPVETGDGTIADPE
-142 GAAEWF
+142 SAAEWF
-148 AVLEILARS
+148 SVLEILARS
-157 ESSIVICGSDAF
+157 ESCAVICGSDAF
-169 SAKAPSPGALRASRT
+169 TGKAPSPEALRASRT
-184 PLKPGTALDPTQLAQ
+184 PLKPGTALDPTELAK
-199 SLAEHG
+199 SLTEHG

-214 RGQFATR
+214 RGQFAVR
-221 GGILDLFAWQAAKPL
+221 GGIIDLFAWQAAKPL

-256 ASTKKLIEAD
+256 ASTAKLLESN

-272 SAEATVGDYRRKTD
+272 SSEATVADYRRKTD
-286 LIVSFEAE
+286 LIISFGAE
-294 IEQPDVRVLEGAAEF
+294 IEKPDVRILEGAAEF
-309 NSEEDFTLA
+309 NSTEDDTLA
-318 CFGSPL
+318 CYGSPL

-334 EEARRD
+334 EETRREN
-340 GFFNQIN
+340 FFRQLND
-347 EWKRGGWDI
+347 WKRDGWDI
-356 AMVFGNKGEEE
+356 AMVFGNRGEEE

-376 LERDIGLIPI
+376 LERDLGLIPI
-386 RGELMA
+386 RGELLA
-392 GFTVPVSRLAVLS
+392 GFTVPVSKLAVLS

-416 GAPRRSVLDKA
+416 GGPRRSLLEKA

-450 GVGKFRGIQQ
+450 GIGRFKGIQQ
-460 GDEGEELLLEYRDG
+460 GDEGDELVLEYRDG
-474 SLLGVPLEQAHLVGK
+474 VQFGVPLEQAHLVGK
-489 YVGLGGKTPDLN
+489 YVGLGGKTPELN
-501 KLGGTA
+501 KLGGAA
-507 WKNARKAAEKSIL
+507 WKTARKAAEKSIM
-520 DYAAQLLRVQAERQS
+520 DYAAQLLRVQAERQG
-535 EEGYAHPPDSRWM
+535 EVGFAHPPDSRWM

-556 FTETSDQRRAI
+556 YTETTDQRRAI
-567 EETKRDLES
+567 DETKLDLES
-576 TRPMDRLICGD
+576 PRPMDRLICGD

-601 KAVTSGKQ
+601 KAITSGKQ

-635 VRIDLLNRFR
+635 IRIDLLNRFR
-645 TASEIRE
+645 TASEVRE
-652 TIAGL
+652 TLRGL
-657 EDGSVDIVI
+657 EDGSVDLVI
-666 GTHRLVSGDVHFKD
+666 GTHRLVSGDVKFKD

-746 TVCAYDERVIR
+746 TVCAYDERIIR

-775 RVKTIEMMSAK
+775 RVKTIDMMASK

-793 ARILVGHGQ
+793 AKVLIGHGQ

-809 VVMHQFVKGEA
+809 VVMHAFVKGEA

-887 ISAIKQYTALGSG
+887 INAIKEYTALGSG

-951 RMETAFKADFIVF
+951 RGETSFKADFIAF
-964 SETVHTRED
+964 SETAYARED
-973 PAKVLPAF
+973 PKLVLPAF
-981 LPATWLEE
+981 LPAAWLEE
-989 TRLRISAYREI
+989 TKVRITAYREI
-1000 SEAGTEKA
+1000 SEAGTLKA
-1008 VAELEKSWRDRYG
+1008 IDALETLWRDRFG
-1021 RIPDPAARLL
+1021 RIPDAAARLL
-1031 EIARIKALA
+1031 EITRIKALA
-1040 ATQGISSVEIQGQRL
+1040 AAEGIASVEISGQRL

-1074 QAASNSGKLS
+1074 QSASPQGKLS
-1084 ETITLLQNF
+1084 EAVTLLQNF

>member
-1 MVIQHPRP
+1 
-9 LPAAIISPV
+9 
-18 DSLIPLA
+18 
-25 RDRNPGY
+25 
-32 RSHVSRTD
+32 
-40 DSVHAWLRRAVTHP
+40 VTQP
-54 DFAARLAPLAKGE
+54 EFAARLAPLAKGD

-73 HSAEAA
+73 QSAEASHA
-79 HGFLAATVAQA
+79 FLAAVVTLA
-90 AKDHKKTRLWL
+90 AKDRKKTRLWL

-109 ERLATE
+109 ERLASE
-115 LELWGMTALVLPD
+115 LELWGVTGLVLPD
-128 APVEAGDGSIADPE
+128 GPVETGDGTIADPE
-142 GAAEWF
+142 SAAEWF
-148 AVLEILARS
+148 SVLEILARS
-157 ESSIVICGSDAF
+157 ESCAVICGSDAF
-169 SAKAPSPGALRASRT
+169 AGKAPSPKALRASRT
-184 PLKPGTALDPTQLAQ
+184 PLKPGTALDPVQLAQ
-199 SLAEHG
+199 TLTDHG

-214 RGQFATR
+214 RGQYAVR

-256 ASTKKLIEAD
+256 ASTAKLLESD

-272 SAEATVGDYRRKTD
+272 SSEATVADYRRKTD
-286 LIVSFEAE
+286 LIISFGAE
-294 IEQPDVRVLEGAAEF
+294 IEKPDVRILEGAAEY
-309 NSEEDFTLA
+309 NSEEDDTLA
-318 CFGSPL
+318 CYGSPL

-334 EEARRD
+334 EETRREN
-340 GFFNQIN
+340 FFRQLND
-347 EWKRGGWDI
+347 WKRGGWDI

-376 LERDIGLIPI
+376 LQRDLGLIPV
-386 RGELMA
+386 RGELLA
-392 GFTVPVSRLAVLS
+392 GFTVPISKLAVLS

-416 GAPRRSVLDKA
+416 GGPRRSLLEKA

-450 GVGKFRGIQQ
+450 GIGRFKGIQQ
-460 GDEGEELLLEYRDG
+460 GDEGDELVLEYRDG
-474 SLLGVPLEQAHLVGK
+474 VQLGVPLEQAHLVGK
-489 YVGLGGKTPDLN
+489 YVGLGGKTPELN
-501 KLGGTA
+501 KLGGAA
-507 WKNARKAAEKSIL
+507 WKTARKAAEKSIM
-520 DYAAQLLRVQAERQS
+520 DYAAQLLRVQAERQG
-535 EEGYAHPPDSRWM
+535 EVGFAHPPDSRWM

-556 FTETSDQRRAI
+556 YTETTDQRRAI
-567 EETKRDLES
+567 DDTKLDLES
-576 TRPMDRLICGD
+576 PRPMDRLICGD

-601 KAVTSGKQ
+601 KAITSGKQ

-635 VRIDLLNRFR
+635 IRIELLNRFR
-645 TASEIRE
+645 TASEVRE
-652 TIAGL
+652 TLAGL
-657 EDGSVDIVI
+657 ADGSVDLVI
-666 GTHRLVSGDVHFKD
+666 GTHRLVSGDVKFKD

-746 TVCAYDERVIR
+746 TVCAYDERIIR

-763 MKRGGQTFFLHN
+763 MKRGGQVFFLHN
-775 RVKTIEMMSAK
+775 RVKTIDMMASK

-793 ARILVGHGQ
+793 AKVLVGHGQ

-809 VVMHQFVKGEA
+809 VVMHAFVKGEA

-887 ISAIKQYTALGSG
+887 INAIKEYTALGSG

-951 RMETAFKADFIVF
+951 RGETTFKADFIVF
-964 SETVHTRED
+964 SETAYARED
-973 PAKVLPAF
+973 PKLVLPAF
-981 LPATWLEE
+981 LPAAWLEE
-989 TRLRISAYREI
+989 TKVRITAYREI
-1000 SEAGTEKA
+1000 SEAGTLRAIEA
-1008 VAELEKSWRDRYG
+1008 LETSWRDRFG
-1021 RIPDPAARLL
+1021 RIPEAATRLL
-1031 EIARIKALA
+1031 EITRIKALA
-1040 ATQGISSVEIQGQRL
+1040 AAEGIASVEISGQRL
-1055 MLHRNGDYILLEGR
+1055 MLHRNGDYIFLEGR

-1074 QAASNSGKLS
+1074 QSASPQGKLS
-1084 ETITLLQNF
+1084 EAITLLQNF

>member
-1 MVIQHPRP
+1 M
-9 LPAAIISPV
+9 
-18 DSLIPLA
+18 PLA
-25 RDRNPGY
+25 GVDDLPYTSG
-32 RSHVSRTD
+32 VSPMD
-40 DSVHAWLRRAVTHP
+40 DSTHGWLRRAVTQP
-54 DFAARLAPLAKGE
+54 EFAARLAPLAKGD

-73 HSAEAA
+73 QSAEASHA
-79 HGFLAATVAQA
+79 FLAAVVTLA
-90 AKDHKKTRLWL
+90 AKDRKKTRLWL
-101 VSDMPRHR
+101 ISDMPRHR
-109 ERLATE
+109 ERLASE
-115 LELWGMTALVLPD
+115 LELWGVSGLVLPD
-128 APVEAGDGSIADPE
+128 GPVETGDGTIADPE
-142 GAAEWF
+142 SAAEWF
-148 AVLEILARS
+148 SVLEILARS
-157 ESSIVICGSDAF
+157 ESCAVICGSDAF
-169 SAKAPSPGALRASRT
+169 SGKAPSPAALRASRT
-184 PLKPGTALDPTQLAQ
+184 PLKPGTALDPAELAK
-199 SLAEHG
+199 SLTEHG
-205 YERVPTVTG
+205 YERVPTVTA
-214 RGQFATR
+214 RGQFAVR

-256 ASTKKLIEAD
+256 TSTLKLLESD

-272 SAEATVGDYRRKTD
+272 SSEATVADYRRKTD
-286 LIVSFEAE
+286 LIISFGAE
-294 IEQPDVRVLEGAAEF
+294 IEKPDVRILEGAAEY
-309 NSEEDFTLA
+309 NSEEDDTLA
-318 CFGSPL
+318 CYGSPL
-324 GTFEAGDFVL
+324 GLFEAGDFVL
-334 EEARRD
+334 EETRRETFFRQINDWKRD
-340 GFFNQIN
+340 GW
-347 EWKRGGWDI
+347 EI
-356 AMVFGNKGEEE
+356 AMVFGNKGEQE

-376 LERDIGLIPI
+376 LERDLGLTPI
-386 RGELMA
+386 RGELLA
-392 GFTVPVSRLAVLS
+392 GFTVPISKLAVLS

-416 GAPRRSVLDKA
+416 GGPRRSLLEKA

-450 GVGKFRGIQQ
+450 GIGRFKGIQQ
-460 GDEGEELLLEYRDG
+460 GDEGEELVLEYRDG
-474 SLLGVPLEQAHLVGK
+474 GLLGVPLEQAHLVGK
-489 YVGLGGKTPDLN
+489 YVGLGGKTPELN
-501 KLGGTA
+501 KLGGAA
-507 WKNARKAAEKSIL
+507 WKTARKAAEKSIM
-520 DYAAQLLRVQAERQS
+520 DYAAQLLRVQAERQG
-535 EEGYAHPPDSRWM
+535 EVGFAHPPDSRWM

-556 FTETSDQRRAI
+556 YTETTDQRRAI
-567 EETKRDLES
+567 DETKLDLES

-601 KAVTSGKQ
+601 KAITSGKQ

-635 VRIDLLNRFR
+635 IRIDLLNRFR

-652 TIAGL
+652 TLRGL
-657 EDGSVDIVI
+657 EDGSVDLVI
-666 GTHRLVSGDVHFKD
+666 GTHRLVSGDVKFKD

-746 TVCAYDERVIR
+746 TVCAYDERIIR

-775 RVKTIEMMSAK
+775 RVKTIDMMASK

-793 ARILVGHGQ
+793 AKVLIGHGQ

-809 VVMHQFVKGEA
+809 VVMHAFVKGEA

-887 ISAIKQYTALGSG
+887 INAIKEYTALGSG

-940 VDRLKGRKDAP
+940 VERLKGRKDTP
-951 RMETAFKADFIVF
+951 RGETSFKADFICF
-964 SETVHTRED
+964 SETTFARED
-973 PAKVLPAF
+973 PKLVLPAF
-981 LPATWLEE
+981 LPASWLEE
-989 TRLRISAYREI
+989 TKVRITAYREI
-1000 SEAGTEKA
+1000 SEAGTLKA
-1008 VAELEKSWRDRYG
+1008 IDALEASWRDRFG
-1021 RIPDPAARLL
+1021 RIPEAAARLL
-1031 EIARIKALA
+1031 EITRIKALA
-1040 ATQGISSVEIQGQRL
+1040 ASEGIASVEISGQRL

-1074 QAASNSGKLS
+1074 AVASPEGKLK
-1084 ETITLLQNF
+1084 EAAEMLRAF